1 MDAMKCP
8 TCGREPT
15 HPIEEFVGWCM
26 RCVVR
31 KKFFAG
37 KLAPETQKAMA
48 KEWDLAKIAARFHD
62 GIREDAIW
70 LAQVRA

>member
-8 TCGREPT
+8 TCGEATNQLALMLWQKCPSC
-15 HPIEEFVGWCM
+15 EF
-26 RCVVR
+26 
-31 KKFFAG
+31 KDASPE
-37 KLAPETQKAMA
+37 APKPPNDDATRR
-48 KEWDLAKIAARFHD
+48 EWDLAKIAARFHA